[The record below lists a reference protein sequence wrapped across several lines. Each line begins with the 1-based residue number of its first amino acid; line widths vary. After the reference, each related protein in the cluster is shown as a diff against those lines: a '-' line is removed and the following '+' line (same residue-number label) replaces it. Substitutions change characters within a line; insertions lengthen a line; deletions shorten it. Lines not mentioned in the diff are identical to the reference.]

1 MLQRGVQ
8 LSTLDAS
15 YVSSTSW
22 YFLVMFGLKSVINL
36 FLRDA
41 PVQDEV
47 CRRTLIVIRVQLL
60 FVAKTRDRQVS
71 APVQD
76 EGITVRAVL
85 SVFCVKYTRLVHIT
99 PCVFQ
104 HVQLL
109 FSDIS
114 AKKRGRSCSLAAS
127 VNRYQSTWQF

>member
-47 CRRTLIVIRVQLL
+47 RCDIDGMDPKYIFVCFAANLL
-60 FVAKTRDRQVS
+60 
-71 APVQD
+71 
-76 EGITVRAVL
+76 L
-85 SVFCVKYTRLVHIT
+85 
-99 PCVFQ
+99 
-104 HVQLL
+104 
-109 FSDIS
+109 
-114 AKKRGRSCSLAAS
+114 
-127 VNRYQSTWQF
+127 

>member
-41 PVQDEV
+41 PTQDEV
-47 CRRTLIVIRVQLL
+47 
-60 FVAKTRDRQVS
+60 
-71 APVQD
+71 
-76 EGITVRAVL
+76 
-85 SVFCVKYTRLVHIT
+85 
-99 PCVFQ
+99 
-104 HVQLL
+104 
-109 FSDIS
+109 
-114 AKKRGRSCSLAAS
+114 
-127 VNRYQSTWQF
+127 